1 MLNSLSHPARLAGLL
16 GLILALLVQAGTAI
30 GQAPPAKTPAKAA
43 PSPDSVYVAQIVPF
57 IKQYC
62 LECHTSK
69 KPDAEIQFD
78 KYKTVASIDADAKTW
93 QKVLEMLQSS
103 AMPPDDKPQP
113 KDAERK
119 QVIEWIEKTIYRL
132 DCDAAPDPGRVTIRR
147 LNRTEYN
154 NTVRDLLGVTFR
166 PADDFPSDDVGS
178 GFDNQGDVL
187 SLPPLLLEKYLAA
200 AEKISATAIVADP
213 ESLVQTQRHGRRL
226 KTVDGDWKYGDGGW
240 GILSEGGVKGSFDIP
255 RAGEYT
261 LRAIAGAQNVNREPA
276 ELELRQ
282 DGKALKVFDIY
293 AARDR
298 QKPYEIKVKLP
309 KGTIELSAHFLND
322 FYDAKA
328 SDPRRRDRNLYVTAL
343 EVQGPLE
350 VSPDQYPASHRK
362 LLASLPR
369 NSVSVNQAALA
380 NLRPLMQ
387 RAFRRKVT
395 DQEVGPFAALVE
407 QAVKDGD
414 RFEAAM
420 QIALQAV
427 LVSPHFLFR
436 IERDARPNDPLQVH
450 EIGQYEL
457 ASRLSYFLWSSLPD
471 DELYILA
478 NQSKLHQE
486 SVLRAQVK
494 RMLQDPRAEALT
506 QNFALQWLNLR
517 LLDTTSP
524 DPKVFSGFDDKL
536 KADMRRETEL
546 FFAAIVKE
554 DRSIVDFLRGD
565 FTFVNERLAKHYSLP
580 TNGQEPISGDE
591 FRRVSLTGSPRRG
604 VLSHGSVLTLTSNPE
619 RTSPVK
625 RGKWILE
632 NILGA
637 PPPNPPPDVP
647 QLDATQKAKPNL
659 TLRQQLEVHR
669 QNAVCAS
676 CHKTMDALGF
686 GLENFDAVG
695 RWREKD
701 GKDAIDSS
709 GILPNGDKFQG
720 PSELTGVLVQRK
732 QEFARCFTEKMM
744 VYALGRGLA
753 PYDRCAADKI
763 VQAAE
768 QDQYRLSSVVTQIVL
783 SDPFRKRR
791 GDGGKP

>member
-1 MLNSLSHPARLAGLL
+1 MPTVFPFELRLYRLAWSL
-16 GLILALLVQAGTAI
+16 TAI
-30 GQAPPAKTPAKAA
+30 LLLATQATAQAPPKTQPKPVVDAQK
-43 PSPDSVYVAQIVPF
+43 VYLAQVVPF

-69 KPDAEIQFD
+69 KPDEEIQFD
-78 KYKTVASIDADAKTW
+78 RYKDAASVEADAKTW
-93 QKVLEMLQSS
+93 QRVLEMLHAS

-113 KDAERK
+113 SEAQRK
-119 QVIEWIEKTIYRL
+119 QIIAWIEQTIYRL
-132 DCDAAPDPGRVTIRR
+132 DCDNAPDPGRVTIRR
-147 LNRTEYN
+147 LNRAEYN
-154 NTVRDLLGVTFR
+154 NTIRDLLGVTFR

-187 SLPPLLLEKYLAA
+187 SLPPLLFEKYLAA
-200 AEKISATAIVADP
+200 AEKIATSAIVANP
-213 ESLVQTQRHGRRL
+213 EALVKTQRMSRQLESVGGKWSR
-226 KTVDGDWKYGDGGW
+226 GEGGW
-240 GILSEGGVKGSFDIP
+240 GILSDGGVKGTFEIE

-261 LRAIAGAQNVNREPA
+261 LRAIAGAQNINREPA

-293 AARDR
+293 APRDR
-298 QKPYEIKVKLP
+298 QRNYELKVKLP
-309 KGTIELSAHFLND
+309 KGKLELSAHFLND
-322 FYDAKA
+322 FYDEKA
-328 SDPRRRDRNLYVTAL
+328 SDPKRRDRNLYVTAL
-343 EVQGPLE
+343 EIQGPLE
-350 VSPDQYPASHRK
+350 VSGSDYPESHRR
-362 LLASLPR
+362 LIATLPGD
-369 NSVSVNQAALA
+369 SVSVQQAAVA
-380 NLRPLMQ
+380 NLKPLMQ
-387 RAFRRKVT
+387 RAFRRKVSE
-395 DQEVGPFAALVE
+395 QEVVPFAGLVAS
-407 QAVKDGD
+407 AVKDGEK
-414 RFEAAM
+414 FEAGM

-427 LVSPHFLFR
+427 LISPHFLFR
-436 IERDARPNDPLQVH
+436 LERDAQPNNPEQVH

-457 ASRLSYFLWSSLPD
+457 ATRLSYFLWSSLPD
-471 DELYILA
+471 DELFVLA
-478 NQSKLHQE
+478 NQGKLHQPE
-486 SVLRAQVK
+486 VLKQQVR

-517 LLDTTSP
+517 MLDTTSP
-524 DPKVFSGFDDKL
+524 DPKVFAGFDDRL
-536 KADMRRETEL
+536 KADMRRETEM
-546 FFAAIVKE
+546 FFQTIVKE
-554 DRSIVDFLRGD
+554 DRSIVDFLQGD
-565 FTFVNERLAKHYSLP
+565 FTFLNERLAKHYELNSKAKL
-580 TNGQEPISGDE
+580 NGDE
-591 FRRVSLTGSPRRG
+591 FVRVSLAGSPRRG
-604 VLSHGSVLTLTSNPE
+604 VLSQASVLTLTSNPE

-637 PPPNPPPDVP
+637 PPPDPPPDVP
-647 QLDATQKAKPNL
+647 QLDATQKAQPNL

-695 RWREKD
+695 RWRDKD

-709 GILPNGDKFQG
+709 GILPNGDKFKG

-753 PYDRCAADKI
+753 PYDRCAAEEIVKAAASDQFKI
-763 VQAAE
+763 SAI
-768 QDQYRLSSVVTQIVL
+768 VTQIVL

>member
-1 MLNSLSHPARLAGLL
+1 MLV
-16 GLILALLVQAGTAI
+16 ALLLAANAQA
-30 GQAPPAKTPAKAA
+30 QAPPQAPAKLPVDAQK
-43 PSPDSVYVAQIVPF
+43 VYLAQIVPF
-57 IKQYC
+57 VKQYC
-62 LECHTSK
+62 LECHSTN
-69 KPDAEIQFD
+69 KPDEEIQFD
-78 KYKTVASIDADAKTW
+78 RYKDAASVEADAKAW
-93 QKVLEMLQSS
+93 QRVLEMLQSS

-113 KDAERK
+113 KDEQRK
-119 QVIEWIEKTIYRL
+119 AVVTWIEQTIYRL
-132 DCDAAPDPGRVTIRR
+132 DCDNAPDPGRVTIRR
-147 LNRTEYN
+147 LNRAEYN
-154 NTVRDLLGVTFR
+154 NTIRDLLGITFR

-200 AEKISATAIVADP
+200 AEKIATTAIVANAD
-213 ESLVQTQRHGRRL
+213 SLIKTQR
-226 KTVDGDWKYGDGGW
+226 KTRQLESVGGKWDRGEGGW
-240 GILSEGGVKGSFDIP
+240 GILSDGGVKGTFEIDRP
-255 RAGEYT
+255 GEYT

-293 AARDR
+293 APRDR
-298 QKPYEIKVKLP
+298 QKNYEVKVKLLRG
-309 KGTIELSAHFLND
+309 KIELSAHFLND
-322 FYDAKA
+322 FYDEKA

-350 VSPDQYPASHRK
+350 ISASDYPESHRK
-362 LLASLPR
+362 LIATLPSS
-369 NSVSVNQAALA
+369 SVSVQQAAVA

-387 RAFRRKVT
+387 RGFRRKVG
-395 DQEVGPFAALVE
+395 DQEVLPFAGLVE
-407 QAVKDGD
+407 QAVKDGEK
-414 RFEAAM
+414 FEAGM

-427 LVSPHFLFR
+427 LISPHFLFR
-436 IERDARPNDPLQVH
+436 LERDAQPNNPQQIH

-457 ASRLSYFLWSSLPD
+457 ATRLSYFLWSSLPD
-471 DELYILA
+471 DELFMLA
-478 NQSKLHQE
+478 NQGKLHQE
-486 SVLRAQVK
+486 AVLKQQVK

-517 LLDTTSP
+517 MLDTTSP
-524 DPKVFSGFDDKL
+524 DPKVFQGFDERL
-536 KADMRRETEL
+536 KADMRRETEM
-546 FFAAIVKE
+546 FFQTIVKE
-554 DRSIVDFLRGD
+554 DRSIVDFLKGD
-565 FTFVNERLAKHYSLP
+565 FTFLNERLAKHYGFEDKATL
-580 TNGQEPISGDE
+580 NGDE
-591 FRRVSLTGSPRRG
+591 FVRVSLAGSPRRG
-604 VLSHGSVLTLTSNPE
+604 VLSQASVLTLTSNPE

-637 PPPNPPPDVP
+637 PPPDPPPDVP
-647 QLDATQKAKPNL
+647 QLDATQKAQPNL

-695 RWREKD
+695 RWRDKD
-701 GKDAIDSS
+701 GKDPIDSS
-709 GILPNGDKFQG
+709 GILPNGDKFKG

-753 PYDRCAADKI
+753 PYDRCAAEEI
-763 VQAAE
+763 VKAAE
-768 QDQYRLSSVVTQIVL
+768 QDQFRISAIVTQIVL

>member
-1 MLNSLSHPARLAGLL
+1 MPTVSSSILHTNCLAPCLAALLLLPASVAAQPAKHPA
-16 GLILALLVQAGTAI
+16 
-30 GQAPPAKTPAKAA
+30 K
-43 PSPDSVYVAQIVPF
+43 PSVDSQEIYLTQIVPF
-57 IKQYC
+57 VKQYC
-62 LECHTSK
+62 LECHSTK
-69 KPDAEIQFD
+69 KPDEEIQFD
-78 KYKTVASIDADAKTW
+78 RYKDAAAVEADAKTW
-93 QKVLEMLQSS
+93 QRVLEMLHAS

-113 KDAERK
+113 KEEQRK
-119 QVIEWIEKTIYRL
+119 AVIAWIEQTIYRL
-132 DCDAAPDPGRVTIRR
+132 DCDNAPDPGRVTIRR
-147 LNRTEYN
+147 LNRAEYN
-154 NTVRDLLGVTFR
+154 NTIRDLLGVTFR

-200 AEKISATAIVADP
+200 AEKIATTAIVANPD
-213 ESLVQTQRHGRRL
+213 SLVKTQRASRKLESVGGKWER
-226 KTVDGDWKYGDGGW
+226 GDGGW
-240 GILSEGGVKGSFDIP
+240 GILSAGGVKGTFEIE

-261 LRAIAGAQNVNREPA
+261 LRAIAGAQNVNREAA

-282 DGKALKVFDIY
+282 NGKALKVFDIY
-293 AARDR
+293 APRD
-298 QKPYEIKVKLP
+298 KHKNYELKVKLP
-309 KGTIELSAHFLND
+309 KGKLELSAHFLND
-322 FYDAKA
+322 LYDEKA
-328 SDPRRRDRNLYVTAL
+328 SDPKRRDRNLYVTAL
-343 EVQGPLE
+343 EIQGPLE
-350 VSPDQYPASHRK
+350 VSATDYPESHRK
-362 LLASLPR
+362 LIATQPGG
-369 NSVSVNQAALA
+369 SVTVQQAALA

-395 DQEVGPFAALVE
+395 EQEVLPFAGLVE
-407 QAVKDGD
+407 QAVKDGEK
-414 RFEAAM
+414 FEAGM

-427 LVSPHFLFR
+427 LISPHFLFR
-436 IERDARPNDPLQVH
+436 LERDAQPNNPQQIH

-457 ASRLSYFLWSSLPD
+457 ATRLSYFLWSSLPD
-471 DELYILA
+471 DELFILA
-478 NQSKLHQE
+478 NQGKLHQPE
-486 SVLRAQVK
+486 VLKQQVK

-517 LLDTTSP
+517 MLDTTSP
-524 DPKVFSGFDDKL
+524 DPKVFPGFDDRL
-536 KADMRRETEL
+536 KADMRRETEM
-546 FFAAIVKE
+546 FFQAIVKE
-554 DRSIVDFLRGD
+554 DRSIVDFLKGD
-565 FTFVNERLAKHYSLP
+565 FTFLNERLAKHYGLE
-580 TNGQEPISGDE
+580 GQTKLNGDE
-591 FRRVSLTGSPRRG
+591 FVRVSLAGSPRRG
-604 VLSHGSVLTLTSNPE
+604 VLSQASVLTLTSNPE

-637 PPPNPPPDVP
+637 PPPDPPPDVP

-695 RWREKD
+695 RWRDKD

-709 GILPNGDKFQG
+709 GILPNGDKFKG

-753 PYDRCAADKI
+753 PYDRCAADNI
-763 VQAAE
+763 VKAAE
-768 QDQYRLSSVVTQIVL
+768 QDQYKISAVVTQIVL

>member
-1 MLNSLSHPARLAGLL
+1 MPTVSSFTLRSFRHAWLLAALPLL
-16 GLILALLVQAGTAI
+16 AANVAAQA
-30 GQAPPAKTPAKAA
+30 PAKAPA
-43 PSPDSVYVAQIVPF
+43 KPSVDAQKVYLTQIVPF
-57 IKQYC
+57 VKQYC
-62 LECHTSK
+62 LECHNTK
-69 KPDAEIQFD
+69 KPDEEIQFD
-78 KYKTVASIDADAKTW
+78 RYKDAASVEADAKTW
-93 QKVLEMLQSS
+93 QRVLEMLQSS

-113 KDAERK
+113 TDEQRK
-119 QVIEWIEKTIYRL
+119 HVIAWIEKTIYHL
-132 DCDAAPDPGRVTIRR
+132 DCDNAPDPGRVTIRR
-147 LNRTEYN
+147 LNRAEYN
-154 NTVRDLLGVTFR
+154 NTIRDLLGITFR

-187 SLPPLLLEKYLAA
+187 SLQPLLLEKYLSA
-200 AEKISATAIVADP
+200 AEKIATTAIVANA
-213 ESLVQTQRHGRRL
+213 ESLVKTQR
-226 KTVDGDWKYGDGGW
+226 KTRQLESVGGKWDRGEGGW
-240 GILSEGGVKGSFDIP
+240 GILSDGGVKGTFEIERP
-255 RAGEYT
+255 GEYT

-293 AARDR
+293 APRDR
-298 QKPYEIKVKLP
+298 QRNYELKVKLP

-322 FYDAKA
+322 FYDEKA
-328 SDPRRRDRNLYVTAL
+328 SDPKRRDRNLYVTSL
-343 EVQGPLE
+343 EIQGPLE
-350 VSPDQYPASHRK
+350 ISASDYPDSHRK
-362 LLASLPR
+362 LIATLPS
-369 NSVSVNQAALA
+369 NSINVQQAALA

-395 DQEVGPFAALVE
+395 EQEVLPFASLVE
-407 QAVKDGD
+407 QAVKDGEK
-414 RFEAAM
+414 FEAGM

-427 LVSPHFLFR
+427 LISPHFLFR
-436 IERDARPNDPLQVH
+436 LERDAQPNNPQQIH

-457 ASRLSYFLWSSLPD
+457 ATRLSYFLWSSLPD
-471 DELYILA
+471 DELFMLA
-478 NQSKLHQE
+478 NQGKLHQE
-486 SVLRAQVK
+486 AVLKQQVK
-494 RMLQDPRAEALT
+494 RMLQDPRADALT

-517 LLDTTSP
+517 MLDTTSP
-524 DPKVFSGFDDKL
+524 DPKVFAGFDERL
-536 KADMRRETEL
+536 KADMRRETEM
-546 FFAAIVKE
+546 FFQTIVKE
-554 DRSIVDFLRGD
+554 DRSIVDFLKGD
-565 FTFVNERLAKHYSLP
+565 FTFLNERLAKHYGLEDKAKL
-580 TNGQEPISGDE
+580 NGDE
-591 FRRVSLTGSPRRG
+591 FVRVSLAGSPRRG
-604 VLSHGSVLTLTSNPE
+604 VLSQASVLTLTSNPE

-637 PPPNPPPDVP
+637 PPPDPPPDVP
-647 QLDATQKAKPNL
+647 QLDATQKAQPNL

-695 RWREKD
+695 RWRDKD
-701 GKDAIDSS
+701 GKDPIDSS
-709 GILPNGDKFQG
+709 GILPNGDKFKG

-753 PYDRCAADKI
+753 PYDRCAAQEI
-763 VQAAE
+763 VKAAD
-768 QDQYRLSSVVTQIVL
+768 QDQFKFSALVTQIVL